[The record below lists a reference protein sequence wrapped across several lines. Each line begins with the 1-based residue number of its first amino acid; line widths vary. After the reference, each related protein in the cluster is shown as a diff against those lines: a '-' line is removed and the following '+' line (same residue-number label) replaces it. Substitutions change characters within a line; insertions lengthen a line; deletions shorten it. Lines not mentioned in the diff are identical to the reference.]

1 MQCAPAQQAI
11 LHNNT
16 SQLLRNTN
24 GLNFISPFYSIPYY
38 PQTII
43 GDKKGEKIEK
53 TSLKNLS
60 VLNHESCSLETLPE
74 FTANFEYDV
83 KEHVFL
89 MFFLCCNLDF
99 YAPFIICCTN
109 NIDS

>member
-1 MQCAPAQQAI
+1 LQCAPAQQAI

-53 TSLKNLS
+53 NKPEKSFSLKS
-60 VLNHESCSLETLPE
+60 R
-74 FTANFEYDV
+74 V
-83 KEHVFL
+83 K
-89 MFFLCCNLDF
+89 
-99 YAPFIICCTN
+99 
-109 NIDS
+109 